1 MRLSILLALLVTGSA
16 YYPTPHYR
24 SQSPRA
30 NFNPSPQPEFNNYK
44 VFHPVF
50 PLSIRSSVS
59 SDEIQR
65 LFKIK
70 NTLSNDEERDS
81 AAASLAPRLPWK
93 ILPQIGVVEGQNTF
107 SRSQIDEEYT
117 ANRHHGM
124 ILWAV
129 KTRKLAPGV
138 VLLNNW

>member
-1 MRLSILLALLVTGSA
+1 MILSLLLILVSAASA
-16 YYPTPHYR
+16 YYPNTHFR

-30 NFNPSPQPEFNNYK
+30 NFNPSPEPEFNNYK

-50 PLSIRSSVS
+50 PLSIRSSIS
-59 SDEIQR
+59 CEEIQR

-70 NTLSNDEERDS
+70 NALSNNEERDV
-81 AAASLAPRLPWK
+81 AAAALAPRLPWK
-93 ILPQIGVVEGQNTF
+93 ILPQIGVVEGQNIF
-107 SRSQIDEEYT
+107 SRGQIDEEFN

-129 KTRKLAPGV
+129 KTKKLAPGV
-138 VLLNNW
+138 LLLNNW